1 MQRKHIMKKNK
12 ELQMEILQHYF
23 SIDGNIATLELVYDT
38 FAELVNP
45 NFGNDKI
52 EKLND
57 KLFADIKEAVSL
69 LPKKFKLNLNIVIKD
84 FGEYT
89 KEECEN
95 IIEQNIKLQAY
106 QTVKETIKQHYC
118 GWSLIGIGAIILIL
132 SYILRSQNNE
142 LWFDLINI
150 SGTLFVW
157 EGSYMAFIEKNL
169 ENKAIKTL
177 AIAINKITI
186 VQYSSK

>member
-1 MQRKHIMKKNK
+1 MKKNK

-57 KLFADIKEAVSL
+57 KLFSDIKEAVSL
-69 LPKKFKLNLNIVIKD
+69 LPRKFKLNLNIVIKD

-106 QTVKETIKQHYC
+106 QTVKETIKQRCC

-157 EGSYMAFIEKNL
+157 EGSYMTFIEKNL

-177 AIAINKITI
+177 AKAINKITI
-186 VQYSSK
+186 KEDNSH